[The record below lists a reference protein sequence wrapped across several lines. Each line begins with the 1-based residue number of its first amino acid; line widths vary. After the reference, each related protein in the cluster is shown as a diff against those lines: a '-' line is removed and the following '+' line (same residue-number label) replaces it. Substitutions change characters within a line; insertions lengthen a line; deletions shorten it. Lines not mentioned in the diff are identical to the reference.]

1 MAYTV
6 TKKSRVHATPH
17 KDRDISLLKQ
27 LHEVVKEFIMDS
39 RHIQERSP
47 LVVVELGACFC
58 LTQYW

>member
-6 TKKSRVHATPH
+6 TKKSHVHAPPH

-47 LVVVELGACFC
+47 LVVV
-58 LTQYW
+58 